1 MDWCRKLLDDFND
14 GKTQII
20 LFDPSYNT
28 GDIDVKIDGS
38 VFDEKSSFKIL
49 VLIFSSKLDWVSY
62 IICIAKAVSKKIGAL
77 IGSMNF
83 LSPII

>member
-1 MDWCRKLLDDFND
+1 MDWGRKLLDDFND
-14 GKTQII
+14 GKTQMI

-38 VFDEKSSFKIL
+38 VFEEKSSFKIL

-62 IICIAKAVSKKIGAL
+62 YLYC
-77 IGSMNF
+77 
-83 LSPII
+83 

>member
-1 MDWCRKLLDDFND
+1 MDWGRKLLDDFND

-28 GDIDVKIDGS
+28 SDIDVKIDGS
-38 VFDEKSSFKIL
+38 VFEEKSSFKIL
-49 VLIFSSKLDWVSY
+49 VLIFSFKLGWISY
-62 IICIAKAVSKKIGAL
+62 IISIAKAVSRKIGAL